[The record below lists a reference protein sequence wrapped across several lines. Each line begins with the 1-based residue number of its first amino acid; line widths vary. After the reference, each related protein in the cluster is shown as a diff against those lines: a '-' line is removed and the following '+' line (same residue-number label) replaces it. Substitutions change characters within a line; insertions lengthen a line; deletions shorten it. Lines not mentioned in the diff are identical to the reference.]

1 MGEVL
6 VIVVTWNA
14 MTWLERC
21 LGSVRGSSVKADI
34 MVVDNCSTDGTQEY
48 VRFPGCCFCAE

>member
-34 MVVDNCSTDGTQEY
+34 MVVDNCSTDGTQ
-48 VRFPGCCFCAE
+48 

>member
-1 MGEVL
+1 MMGEVL

-21 LGSVRGSSVKADI
+21 LG
-34 MVVDNCSTDGTQEY
+34 Y
-48 VRFPGCCFCAE
+48 YGCGQLFH